1 MSDSRPTQPTWRLT
15 VLILSSACIL
25 FFLPNVVFALDLSVQ
40 GQHGRAETRQSPA
53 GPAVP
58 TACLN
63 HLADQKIAI
72 LFTERLLDGRVD
84 VRQQRYAGVFPIV
97 ARAFQGLGLTV
108 STQEEIDAK
117 IAQEQIEAI
126 GLRNDSRAAI
136 TAARRLGAN
145 FVLRTHI
152 DSVQRRH
159 ARINV
164 EIVSTSLAFS
174 LSGSNGAVYGTVHQA
189 AQSYSGRDGTPII
202 RDLVSENASVSARRL
217 LAQYCERTR

>member
-1 MSDSRPTQPTWRLT
+1 
-15 VLILSSACIL
+15 LSA
-25 FFLPNVVFALDLSVQ
+25 Q
-40 GQHGRAETRQSPA
+40 GQRERAETRHSPA

-58 TACLN
+58 PACLN
-63 HLADQKIAI
+63 HLKDQKIAI

-97 ARAFQGLGLTV
+97 EQAFQGLGLTV

-145 FVLRTHI
+145 FVLRTNI
-152 DSVQRRH
+152 DSVQKRH

-164 EIVSTSLAFS
+164 EVVSTSLAFS

-189 AQSYSGRDGTPII
+189 AQSYSGTDGMPVI
-202 RDLVSENASVSARRL
+202 RDLVSENAGVSARRL
-217 LAQYCERTR
+217 LAQYCERAR